1 MVVKAAFAEVAS
13 VNTRRNVGS
22 TVVKL
27 TRKWVEGAVG

>member
-27 TRKWVEGAVG
+27 TVEGAVG